1 MRERLLFFLALLCPA
16 LLLCSCGN
24 SWAELDTTQFPT
36 AAEFDD
42 QSDVVFLRHESRIE
56 LKLVDD
62 FPVADTTYHAQILVL
77 REAGKKYA
85 DLALGYDDHYTEILD
100 FKARVHG
107 PNGQSWEYTL
117 DDLNDYPAF
126 PSWIL
131 FADSRV
137 RHLTL
142 EGVVVGSFIEYEY
155 TRRKKDLEVLE
166 VVDWHFG
173 GTSPMVSSRLDIQ
186 VPSGWTLEKLEE
198 NGPIDFAQQKE
209 GAFERWTWKGGKT
222 GRTGWRET
230 PRVLVR
236 LATWQNAGQAHAN
249 PKDERA
255 LSARVYELTEEQ
267 YVADERVRRLFAGIT
282 EGVDDTPEAIARRV
296 FSWVRDH
303 IAYCAIEIGEGGYI
317 PHEAG
322 ASIEFGYGDCKDK
335 ATLVKSLLDVAG
347 IPSRPILI
355 HAHNGLPSPFGLPTI
370 GGNFNHQIVVIDLPS
385 GSVFADPTAK
395 HVPFGEL
402 PWSDQGNDVLPVTE
416 EGSALEH
423 IPMTTVDDN
432 LWAVSFDGTL
442 DVDGGV
448 VGSFEALGV
457 GTSAH
462 GLRGMLQRRRGKKQ
476 LELLADEMGLR
487 LEAVNNLTADGL
499 ELGDGTPPIKVS
511 GSASFEPLHRND
523 SGYSLVS
530 ASEFFDEVLPEPDNV
545 YPGAAWALGF
555 PKRTTQTVSL
565 ALPLGSKVSAL
576 PEAVTL
582 ELPEVAHYELSW
594 SATSTGVEVKR
605 EMVVLTHSIGAD
617 ARDRLRDFVRSTR
630 RAEAALVL
638 FRDEEDKQ

>member
-1 MRERLLFFLALLCPA
+1 
-16 LLLCSCGN
+16 
-24 SWAELDTTQFPT
+24 
-36 AAEFDD
+36 
-42 QSDVVFLRHESRIE
+42 
-56 LKLVDD
+56 
-62 FPVADTTYHAQILVL
+62 
-77 REAGKKYA
+77 
-85 DLALGYDDHYTEILD
+85 
-100 FKARVHG
+100 
-107 PNGQSWEYTL
+107 
-117 DDLNDYPAF
+117 
-126 PSWIL
+126 
-131 FADSRV
+131 
-137 RHLTL
+137 
-142 EGVVVGSFIEYEY
+142 
-155 TRRKKDLEVLE
+155 
-166 VVDWHFG
+166 
-173 GTSPMVSSRLDIQ
+173 
-186 VPSGWTLEKLEE
+186 
-198 NGPIDFAQQKE
+198 
-209 GAFERWTWKGGKT
+209 
-222 GRTGWRET
+222 
-230 PRVLVR
+230 
-236 LATWQNAGQAHAN
+236 
-249 PKDERA
+249 
-255 LSARVYELTEEQ
+255 
-267 YVADERVRRLFAGIT
+267 
-282 EGVDDTPEAIARRV
+282 
-296 FSWVRDH
+296 
-303 IAYCAIEIGEGGYI
+303 
-317 PHEAG
+317 
-322 ASIEFGYGDCKDK
+322 
-335 ATLVKSLLDVAG
+335 
-347 IPSRPILI
+347 
-355 HAHNGLPSPFGLPTI
+355 
-370 GGNFNHQIVVIDLPS
+370 
-385 GSVFADPTAK
+385 
-395 HVPFGEL
+395 VPFGEL